1 MKLDWRLVM
10 VLVLSLGL
18 MVGCETD
25 DDDDAEVGT
34 FETLSTYMQDN
45 GLDLP
50 AQIASGWVKPASA
63 VVDTNTYTIPGYT
76 VLDIRATDDYNAG
89 HIEGAID
96 ASLGNILADAEANPA
111 GDNGYLIVC
120 YSGQSAGHA
129 SMALR
134 LMGYTSTVLKW
145 GMSGWN
151 EDFAGSWNNNA
162 GHDNGNNA
170 EGHASWVTSAAPAL
184 VSYDYPA
191 WESENTEG
199 AALLVER
206 VEAALADGFMG
217 VAGYGA
223 SGVMENL
230 ANYQIINFWPESD
243 YLAFGHYEGAYQMKP
258 ISLEGDEVS
267 YIDPD
272 MTTALYCY
280 TGQTSSTSTFWLNV
294 LGYDVKSI
302 KFGVNTLNY
311 DGLYDAGKPNW
322 HGPED
327 YDYVVEG

>member
-1 MKLDWRLVM
+1 MKFDWRLVM

-18 MVGCETD
+18 MVGCTKDEED
-25 DDDDAEVGT
+25 DEVGN
-34 FETLSTYMQDN
+34 FETLSSYMQEN

-50 AQIASGWVKPASA
+50 DQIASGWVKPASA
-63 VVDTNTYTIPGYT
+63 VVDTNDYTIPGYT
-76 VLDIRATDDYNAG
+76 VLDIRATADYNAG
-89 HIEGAID
+89 HIKGAID
-96 ASLGNILADAEANPA
+96 ASLGTILADAEANPA
-111 GDNGYLIVC
+111 GDNGYLVVC

-151 EDFAGSWNNNA
+151 ADFSGSWESNA

-170 EGHASWVTSAAPAL
+170 VSHASWVTTAAPAL
-184 VSYDYPA
+184 ETYDYPA
-191 WESENTEG
+191 WESETTEG

-206 VEAALADGFMG
+206 IEAALEMGFQG

-223 SGVMENL
+223 TGVLENL
-230 ANYQIINFWPESD
+230 ADYQIVNFWPADD
-243 YLAFGHYEGAYQMKP
+243 YLAYGHYDGAYQLKP
-258 ISLEGDEVS
+258 ISLAGDEVKHL
-267 YIDPD
+267 DPS

-280 TGQTSSTSTFWLNV
+280 TGQTSSTSTFWMNV

-311 DGLYDAGKPNW
+311 DGLYDGGEPNW

-327 YDYVVEG
+327 YEYEVTP

>member
-1 MKLDWRLVM
+1 M

-18 MVGCETD
+18 MVGCEKD
-25 DDDDAEVGT
+25 DEEDAVVGT
-34 FETLSTYMQDN
+34 FSDLSTYMQDN

-50 AQIASGWVKPASA
+50 AQVASGWVKAA
-63 VVDTNTYTIPGYT
+63 NAIVDTNTYTIPGYT
-76 VLDIRATDDYNAG
+76 VLDIRATADYNAG
-89 HIEGAID
+89 HIDGAID
-96 ASLGNILADAEANPA
+96 ASLGNILADAEANAA
-111 GDNGYLIVC
+111 GTNGYLIVC

-151 EDFAGSWNNNA
+151 ADFAGSWNNNA

-170 EGHASWVTSAAPAL
+170 AGNANWVTTAAPAL
-184 VSYDYPA
+184 ETYDYPD
-191 WESENTEG
+191 WESETTEG

-206 VEAALADGFMG
+206 VEAALADGFQA

-223 SGVMENL
+223 EGVMENL

-243 YLAFGHYEGAYQMKP
+243 YLAFGHFDGAYQMKP
-258 ISLEGDEVS
+258 ISLADDEVAAF
-267 YIDPD
+267 DPD

-280 TGQTSSTSTFWLNV
+280 TGQTSSTATFWFNV
-294 LGYDVKSI
+294 LGYQVKSV

-311 DGLYDAGKPNW
+311 DALYDAGKPTW

>member
-10 VLVLSLGL
+10 VLVVSLGL

-25 DDDDAEVGT
+25 EEDPVVGT
-34 FETLSTYMQDN
+34 FSDLSTYMQDN

-50 AQIASGWVKPASA
+50 AQIASGWVKPASE
-63 VVDTNTYTIPGYT
+63 VVDLDTYTIPGYT
-76 VLDIRATDDYNAG
+76 VLDIRQTADYNAG
-89 HIEGAID
+89 HIDGAID

-111 GDNGYLIVC
+111 GANGYLIVC

-151 EDFAGSWNNNA
+151 SDFAGSWNNNA
-162 GHDNGNNA
+162 GHENGNNA
-170 EGHASWVTSAAPAL
+170 AGHASWVTTAAPAL
-184 VSYDYPA
+184 QSYDYPD
-191 WESENTEG
+191 WESETTDG

-206 VEAALADGFMG
+206 IELALANGFQG

-223 SGVMENL
+223 SGVLENL
-230 ANYQIINFWPESD
+230 ANYQIINFWGADD
-243 YLAFGHYEGAYQMKP
+243 YLAFGHYDGAYQMQP
-258 ISLEGDEVS
+258 ISLAGDEVS
-267 YIDPD
+267 AIDPD
-272 MTTALYCY
+272 MVTALYCY

-302 KFGVNTLNY
+302 EFGVNTLNY
-311 DGLYDAGKPNW
+311 DGLYDADKPNW
-322 HGPED
+322 HGPEE
-327 YDYVVEG
+327 YEYVVEG